1 MMAAEQKKF
10 PCMPY
15 TNILYQ
21 ENWGV
26 GRTNFVLKNMFGK
39 QF

>member
-1 MMAAEQKKF
+1 MIAAEHRKF

-15 TNILYQ
+15 TLILYQ
-21 ENWGV
+21 GKWGG
-26 GRTNFVLKNMFGK
+26 GRTSFVLQNMFGK

>member
-1 MMAAEQKKF
+1 MIDAEQRKF

-15 TNILYQ
+15 TLILYQ
-21 ENWGV
+21 EKWGV